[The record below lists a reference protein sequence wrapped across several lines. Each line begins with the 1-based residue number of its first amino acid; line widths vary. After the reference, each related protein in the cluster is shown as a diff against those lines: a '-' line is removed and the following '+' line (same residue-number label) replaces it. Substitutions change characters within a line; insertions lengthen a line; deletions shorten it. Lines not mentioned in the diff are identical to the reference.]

1 MHTLLRLLFIS
12 ALVLVGSATLPA
24 SSHAQED
31 DPNVVYDPAFLEAME
46 YRMIGP
52 YRGGR
57 VTAVAGIPDQP
68 YTFYMG
74 ATGGGVW
81 KTEDAGTSWRNVS
94 DGTFEAGSIGAVA
107 VAQSDPNVVYVG
119 TGSAAPRGN
128 ISSGVGLYKST
139 DAGVTWKGIGLDK
152 AGQVGKIVIHPQN
165 PDLVYVA
172 ALGNIFGPNPE
183 RGVFRS
189 SDGGATWSH
198 VLSVSDSTG
207 AVDLAMD
214 PNNPRILYAGMWRA
228 ERKPWTLIDGSTE
241 GGVYK
246 STDSGDTWK
255 RLEGGLPG
263 GLVGKVGVAVSP
275 ANSNRVWV
283 IQATADEKKGGLY
296 RSDDGGKSF
305 SRINREHN
313 LRQRA
318 WYYTYVIADPQDEN
332 TVYVLNTGFYKSID
346 GGKTFESIRVP
357 HGDNHGLWIN
367 PHNTDILINSNDGGA
382 NVSLNGGQTWSTQ
395 YNQPTAEFYRVAV
408 DNQFPYRVYGAQQD
422 NSTISVPS
430 SSPGGIT
437 PTQHWYAVGG
447 GESGHIA
454 VDPRNSDI
462 IYAGTYIGSITRLDR
477 EIGHQRNVTAYPQM
491 HDGTAPRDIRYR
503 FQWNAPIRLSPHDP
517 DVLYHTSQFVHRSTD
532 GGQSWETISPDLTTN
547 NDAYHDIPGGPIQ
560 HDHTGVELYTTIFS
574 FEESPHTA
582 GELWAGS
589 DDGRV
594 HISRDHGASWDEIT
608 PRQMPLEGTVNTIEL
623 SKHAPGRALLAV
635 YKYRENDARPYIFR
649 TDDYGSS
656 WDLLTDG
663 ENGIPGHHFVRVV
676 REDPDRQGLLY
687 AGTEFGL
694 YVSFDDGA
702 HWQAL
707 QRNLPVTPITDLAVH
722 EKDLVVA
729 TQGRSFWVLDDL
741 TPLHQLTD
749 AVAESAMHLF
759 EPRPAY
765 RTQMRGFRGPN
776 APESRPNGVA
786 IYTYVADT
794 PDTTEVIKLEIV
806 DQNDRVVRTY
816 STKPDKEAQEVEWT
830 VKTGMNRIMWDMN
843 YPAPNLVDDAVMS
856 LAYTGGPK
864 AATGLYMARLTA
876 GGTTQSVPV
885 EIKKDPRWPYTDADL
900 QAQFDLSMAVLD
912 KLNETHDA
920 IRTIRSVREQTKALA
935 SRVAKSNHD
944 TETIEAAARE
954 LGKKLTVL
962 EEKLIQ
968 TQNESGQDP
977 INYPSMIDD
986 QFAYLYT
993 VVNFQDARP
1002 TQGSYERLA
1011 DLKVELQPHLDLL
1024 QSILT
1029 TDLADFRRL
1038 LEQEGVSHIMVP
1050 EE

>member
-189 SDGGATWSH
+189 SDGGATWTH

-275 ANSNRVWV
+275 ANSDRVWV

-729 TQGRSFWVLDDL
+729 TQGRSFWV
-741 TPLHQLTD
+741 
-749 AVAESAMHLF
+749 
-759 EPRPAY
+759 
-765 RTQMRGFRGPN
+765 
-776 APESRPNGVA
+776 
-786 IYTYVADT
+786 
-794 PDTTEVIKLEIV
+794 
-806 DQNDRVVRTY
+806 
-816 STKPDKEAQEVEWT
+816 
-830 VKTGMNRIMWDMN
+830 
-843 YPAPNLVDDAVMS
+843 
-856 LAYTGGPK
+856 
-864 AATGLYMARLTA
+864 
-876 GGTTQSVPV
+876 
-885 EIKKDPRWPYTDADL
+885 
-900 QAQFDLSMAVLD
+900 
-912 KLNETHDA
+912 
-920 IRTIRSVREQTKALA
+920 
-935 SRVAKSNHD
+935 
-944 TETIEAAARE
+944 
-954 LGKKLTVL
+954 
-962 EEKLIQ
+962 
-968 TQNESGQDP
+968 
-977 INYPSMIDD
+977 
-986 QFAYLYT
+986 
-993 VVNFQDARP
+993 
-1002 TQGSYERLA
+1002 
-1011 DLKVELQPHLDLL
+1011 
-1024 QSILT
+1024 
-1029 TDLADFRRL
+1029 
-1038 LEQEGVSHIMVP
+1038 
-1050 EE
+1050 